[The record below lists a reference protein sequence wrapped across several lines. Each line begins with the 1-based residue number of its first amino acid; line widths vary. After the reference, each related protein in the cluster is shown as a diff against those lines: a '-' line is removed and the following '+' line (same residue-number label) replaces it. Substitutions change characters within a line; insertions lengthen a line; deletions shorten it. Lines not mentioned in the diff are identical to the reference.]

1 MKLLLAEDEKDLREA
16 LKVILEKNNF
26 SVDAV
31 ADGIKAVDYIK
42 YNKEYDCIILD
53 IMMPNMDG
61 IEVIKYLRENNYNIP
76 ILVLSAKA
84 EVDDKVLG
92 LDLGANDY
100 LVKPFNSAEL
110 LARIRVLTRKS
121 DEINTSTITL
131 ANITLNRV
139 NYSIQCENN
148 ILTLPNK
155 EFQILEILMSQPNN
169 VISSDILFNKVW
181 GYDSESDTS
190 TIWTTLSNLR
200 KKLSSINSN
209 VNIKSVRNVGYTLEI
224 IND

>member
-31 ADGIKAVDYIK
+31 ADGIQALDYIK

-53 IMMPNMDG
+53 IMMPNMD
-61 IEVIKYLRENNYNIP
+61 NYNIP

-131 ANITLNRV
+131 ANLTLNRV